1 MRRPKAKPASPT
13 TKEPAHFL
21 KLPREL
27 RQSILIFTYNEDTPL
42 NTNRF
47 IDHFLERKD
56 FIKSHTKLLQSI
68 HPALSGDVN
77 YAKAKSQR
85 SYNNKADELNK
96 EYQLTW
102 DNSKSDDFRER
113 ASWWLFYSENINAF
127 ATRLQTTKWEAK
139 HPIMKRFHWLE
150 TTRGTKSLHRIL
162 TPSHPARYNHDV
174 LACKA
179 YLFCPDI
186 WSLMMI

>member
-27 RQSILIFTYNEDTPL
+27 RQSILLFTYNEDTPL

-47 IDHFLERKD
+47 IDHFLERED

-68 HPALSGDVN
+68 HPALSGDVD

-85 SYNNKADELNK
+85 SYNNKTDELKK
-96 EYQLTW
+96 EYQHARDT
-102 DNSKSDDFRER
+102 SRSTGHRGR
-113 ASWWLFYSENINAF
+113 VSWWLYYSENIEAF
-127 ATRLQTTKWEAK
+127 ALRLQIIKWEAK

-162 TPSHPARYNHDV
+162 APSHPASYNI
-174 LACKA
+174 LTWRSWLYCA
-179 YLFCPDI
+179 DI
-186 WSLMMI
+186 WSLLTI